1 MSSLSDHDRADF
13 SYKSNRHYGIFLLHL
28 VSCLSRLPPHF
39 YPESQH
45 PSLCHLCSP
54 TPSADDG
61 ALRIWKNF
69 ADQKNPEMVTAWQG
83 LSDMLPTTRGQ
94 PPAGVHSKD
103 QRSILLCAFLP
114 SSLRSYS
121 QNNPCSS
128 SPTAPPLHSIPVTL
142 PHTPIQQLGL
152 EFPTS
157 PPFSVFLVNHPVF
170 RPPTCNF
177 AAF

>member
-1 MSSLSDHDRADF
+1 MTWVKPKTQHVVSDFDCKFGFNAVRRRLSDHDCADF
-13 SYKSNRHYGIFLLHL
+13 SYKCNQHYGIFLLRL
-28 VSCLSRLPPHF
+28 LSCLLRLPPHF

-45 PSLCHLCSP
+45 PSFCHSCFPNLSV
-54 TPSADDG
+54 DDG

-94 PPAGVHSKD
+94 PPAGIHSKD

-128 SPTAPPLHSIPVTL
+128 SPTAPLFTPSQLHFHKHQFNS
-142 PHTPIQQLGL
+142 
-152 EFPTS
+152 
-157 PPFSVFLVNHPVF
+157 
-170 RPPTCNF
+170 
-177 AAF
+177 

>member
-1 MSSLSDHDRADF
+1 MGQTKNSKC
-13 SYKSNRHYGIFLLHL
+13 KSVIKCLDWVNCHHCLITTVQTLATNLTGTMEYFCCI
-28 VSCLSRLPPHF
+28 SCLSRFPPHF
-39 YPESQH
+39 YPESQQ
-45 PSLCHLCSP
+45 PSLCHSCFP
-54 TPSADDG
+54 TLSADDG

-114 SSLRSYS
+114 SSPRSYS

-128 SPTAPPLHSIPVTL
+128 SPTALPLHSIPVTL
-142 PHTPIQQLGL
+142 PHTPI
-152 EFPTS
+152 
-157 PPFSVFLVNHPVF
+157 
-170 RPPTCNF
+170 
-177 AAF
+177 